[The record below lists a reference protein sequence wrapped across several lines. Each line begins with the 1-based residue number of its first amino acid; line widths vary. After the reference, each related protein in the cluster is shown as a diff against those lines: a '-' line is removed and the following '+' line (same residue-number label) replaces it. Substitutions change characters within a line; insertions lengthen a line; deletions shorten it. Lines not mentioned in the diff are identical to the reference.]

1 MITLYEGINTR
12 ASFTPPYGGSF
23 TSEPYPLIDVIDCIV
38 TEERNGQFSL
48 VMRYPIGAKYADKIV
63 PDAIIMA
70 TPRPNAGEEPFRIYE
85 IEQVIEGVVTA
96 RANHLVYD
104 LDGLSVGMPDSSW
117 RYGGAQG
124 IDAVINILGNNT
136 VLDGKHHIAEYCF
149 IVENDG
155 IVDTTTV
162 VDFGGAKQVTFWKII
177 GTICAAFHAEMKY
190 TWDSTT
196 NNCII
201 TFCSARGT
209 AKPAII
215 SYGVNLISL
224 DRKLDYSA
232 LYSRVVTVYYYP
244 QGDPNYGYYR
254 QGVANTGY
262 TGRER
267 SLWIDVTDDY
277 SSTPSV
283 ATLNA
288 RAQAY
293 VDSHEWNPSSQL
305 TVEFVPMGNTTQY
318 GSTNLAVVGTAVVGL
333 SVVGDIDQV
342 IGKSILYLC
351 DTATVDASLIGV
363 TATAKCVKVVYNVI
377 TDKYD
382 EVTVGTIQ
390 SDIVDTILNLEG

>member
-1 MITLYEGINTR
+1 MITLYEGIDIRITAEHPNG
-12 ASFTPPYGGSF
+12 AAF
-23 TSEPYPLIDVIDCIV
+23 TSPPYPLLDAIDCTI

-48 VMRYPIGAKYADKIV
+48 VMRYPIGAQYSEKII

-104 LDGLSVGMPDSSW
+104 LDGLSVGLPDADYRW
-117 RYGGAQG
+117 GNVHG
-124 IDAVINILGNNT
+124 ITNVLN
-136 VLDGKHHIAEYCF
+136 VLDSAGQFITRCFQIA
-149 IVENDG
+149 NDG
-155 IVDTTTV
+155 IVDTTTT
-162 VDFGGAKQVTFWKII
+162 VDFGGAKSVTIWKAI
-177 GTICAAFHAEMKY
+177 GTICAAFGAEMKY

-196 NNCII
+196 NNCTI
-201 TFCSARGT
+201 TFCAARGT

-224 DRKLDYSA
+224 DRKLDYSG
-232 LYSRVVTVYYYP
+232 LYSRVMCVWF
-244 QGDPNYGYYR
+244 GADFYR
-254 QGVANTGY
+254 QGYADTGY

-293 VDSHEWNPSSQL
+293 VDAHEWNPSSQL

>member
-1 MITLYEGINTR
+1 MITLYEGINIEGNTYPDPS
-12 ASFTPPYGGSF
+12 AIF
-23 TSEPYPLIDVIDCIV
+23 TSPPYPLLDAIDCTV

-48 VMRYPIGAKYADKIV
+48 VMRYPIGAQYWEKIV

-70 TPRPNAGEEPFRIYE
+70 TPNPNAGEEPFRIYE
-85 IEQVIEGVVTA
+85 IEQVIEGIVTA

-104 LDGLSVGMPDSSW
+104 LDGLSTSKPYERFAGK
-117 RYGGAQG
+117 QG
-124 IDAVINILGNNT
+124 ITAVLNELQSAGQF
-136 VLDGKHHIAEYCF
+136 AARCF
-149 IVENDG
+149 QLANDG
-155 IVDTTTV
+155 IVDTTTT
-162 VDFGGAKQVTFWKII
+162 VDFSNKKQITIWGAI
-177 GTICAAFHAEMKY
+177 GTICAAFGAEMKY

-196 NNCII
+196 NRCTI
-201 TFCSARGT
+201 TFCAARGV

-215 SYGVNLISL
+215 SYGVNLIAL
-224 DRKLDYSA
+224 DRKLDYSG
-232 LYSRVVTVYYYP
+232 LYSRVVACWYP
-244 QGDPNYGYYR
+244 PDGTLPYAI

-262 TGRER
+262 TGRAR
-267 SLWIDVTDDY
+267 SLWIDVTDEY
-277 SSTPSV
+277 PTQPSV

-293 VDSHEWNPSSQL
+293 VDAHDWNPSSDL

-333 SVVGDIDQV
+333 SIVGDIDQV

-382 EVTVGTIQ
+382 QVTVGTIQ
-390 SDIVDTILNLEG
+390 SDIVDTILKLEG